1 MSKASVVVFLAQ
13 PNQDLLKKTLDAV
26 SKNAV
31 KTFLYTSTL
40 LIYKSGENEKKEEDQ
55 LSPITEYAKNKLEE
69 EKIIFNFKNNYPN
82 INVIVARLGNVY
94 GDIKNR
100 GFIGLVFEQLF
111 EKSEKKEIVVAGDGT
126 QIRDFV
132 FVDDVARALSKL
144 LLNNEK
150 CDEINISTGIG
161 TTLLQIIQHIEEI
174 TKKKVIYH
182 LGPKAIEADSIIGD
196 NTKLRMFVKWS
207 PDTPLKDGLRKTYE
221 RYMLNVSINK

>member
-1 MSKASVVVFLAQ
+1 M
-13 PNQDLLKKTLDAV
+13 
-26 SKNAV
+26 
-31 KTFLYTSTL
+31 
-40 LIYKSGENEKKEEDQ
+40 
-55 LSPITEYAKNKLEE
+55 
-69 EKIIFNFKNNYPN
+69 
-82 INVIVARLGNVY
+82 
-94 GDIKNR
+94 
-100 GFIGLVFEQLF
+100 FEQLF